1 MMESM
6 RESWT
11 DKRLDDLN
19 DKVDRGFERIDAD
32 LRLLRVETR
41 TEFTTLRGEMQ
52 SGFEAVRGEMQSG
65 FEAVRG
71 EMKSG
76 FERSDERFDALH
88 RLMIRFCGLML
99 AALIGLIAPLIG
111 LVATQL

>member
-41 TEFTTLRGEMQ
+41 TEFTTLRGEMK
-52 SGFEAVRGEMQSG
+52 G
-65 FEAVRG
+65 
-71 EMKSG
+71 G
-76 FERSDERFDALH
+76 FERMEERFDERFDALH
-88 RLMIRFCGLML
+88 RLMIQFCGLML
-99 AALIGLIAPLIG
+99 AALIGLIA
-111 LVATQL
+111 TQL